1 MEAMFKWHGTHQ
13 LPNGPQLVPST
24 RHWHQHATWF
34 SAVPSWGP
42 YRSPPGSHFS
52 SVWDGLD
59 VLYGKKNMLIKC
71 LGNFWIWKIE
81 HPKRNSCL
89 FIQQPYNYWKM
100 MEGKCYAGF
109 GQCQKHHPVVSVAW
123 LCKKNCFLIFLVK
136 WTVSLMMHSRCIKK
150 TKYIYIYIYQYIR
163 ENADWLLISLVVFVQ
178 LGVLWHPL
186 HLSSGRR
193 GRCSTHAEE
202 TSSHAWPTSNT
213 CRGQCRHLLSG
224 NLSKPQKLWNIL
236 KKFSIPQMQN

>member
-1 MEAMFKWHGTHQ
+1 MAWH
-13 LPNGPQLVPST
+13 PST
-24 RHWHQHATWF
+24 PQRATTGTFNSSLASACNMAFSCSQLGAVSLTTWQPFFVSLGWF
-34 SAVPSWGP
+34 GCSLW
-42 YRSPPGSHFS
+42 
-52 SVWDGLD
+52 
-59 VLYGKKNMLIKC
+59 KKNMLIKC

-150 TKYIYIYIYQYIR
+150 TKYIYIYIYTSIYEKMRI
-163 ENADWLLISLVVFVQ
+163 DS
-178 LGVLWHPL
+178 
-186 HLSSGRR
+186 
-193 GRCSTHAEE
+193 
-202 TSSHAWPTSNT
+202 SSHWWYSFN
-213 CRGQCRHLLSG
+213 
-224 NLSKPQKLWNIL
+224 
-236 KKFSIPQMQN
+236 

>member
-13 LPNGPQLVPST
+13 LPNGAITGTFNSSLASACNMAFSCSQLGAVSLT
-24 RHWHQHATWF
+24 TWQPF
-34 SAVPSWGP
+34 FVSLGWFGCSLW
-42 YRSPPGSHFS
+42 
-52 SVWDGLD
+52 
-59 VLYGKKNMLIKC
+59 KKNMLIKC

-150 TKYIYIYIYQYIR
+150 TKYIYIYTSIYEKMRI
-163 ENADWLLISLVVFVQ
+163 D
-178 LGVLWHPL
+178 P
-186 HLSSGRR
+186 
-193 GRCSTHAEE
+193 
-202 TSSHAWPTSNT
+202 SSHWWYSFN
-213 CRGQCRHLLSG
+213 
-224 NLSKPQKLWNIL
+224 
-236 KKFSIPQMQN
+236 

>member
-1 MEAMFKWHGTHQ
+1 MEAMVSCMAPINSPTGHNWY
-13 LPNGPQLVPST
+13 LQLVTGISM
-24 RHWHQHATWF
+24 QHGFQLFPAGGRIAHHLAAIF
-34 SAVPSWGP
+34 RQFGM
-42 YRSPPGSHFS
+42 
-52 SVWDGLD
+52 VWMFFME
-59 VLYGKKNMLIKC
+59 KNMLIKC

-150 TKYIYIYIYQYIR
+150 TKYIYLFIYTSIYEKMRI
-163 ENADWLLISLVVFVQ
+163 DS
-178 LGVLWHPL
+178 
-186 HLSSGRR
+186 
-193 GRCSTHAEE
+193 
-202 TSSHAWPTSNT
+202 SSHWWYSFN
-213 CRGQCRHLLSG
+213 
-224 NLSKPQKLWNIL
+224 
-236 KKFSIPQMQN
+236 